1 MFDVPLDA
9 WYTWLG
15 AAAVATTL
23 LGTAFGLPTAPPPD
37 ATAAANVID
46 SVAAR
51 DSSATAEYR
60 LAADAVRLSPNGLA
74 LRSDAGAAH
83 ARFAF
88 GPVVPVDS
96 GTDLAA
102 VADGSPPTDQ
112 FENPDSFGRALERA
126 RGESPAWGTADR
138 LIVRRVSWGGEDA
151 TLVLAR

>member
-9 WYTWLG
+9 WYAWLG

-37 ATAAANVID
+37 ATAAGNAID
-46 SVAAR
+46 SVAAH
-51 DSSATAEYR
+51 DPPATAEYR
-60 LAADAVRLSPNGLA
+60 LAADAVRLSPKGLT
-74 LRSDAGAAH
+74 LRSDAGVAH
-83 ARFAF
+83 AGFAF

-102 VADGSPPTDQ
+102 VADGSRPIDR
-112 FENPDSFGRALERA
+112 FDSPDSFGRVLDRA
-126 RGESPAWGTADR
+126 WGESPVWRTADR